1 MEVIFLGWFDIGVSI
16 QNDELVLRKSFE
28 INWLQIYKLQG
39 SSFYVG
45 TWMDENYAHMQNYLT
60 PFCWLVGFLLPIK
73 EIIEGRNFY
82 VISIEL

>member
-1 MEVIFLGWFDIGVSI
+1 
-16 QNDELVLRKSFE
+16 
-28 INWLQIYKLQG
+28 
-39 SSFYVG
+39 
-45 TWMDENYAHMQNYLT
+45 MDENYAHMQNYLT